1 MSVVKEYVG
10 RGPHMAGN
18 RLGHQRVL
26 IVGDEKIIRS
36 VLADILEMN
45 GYEPITAKNGQEA
58 IEM

>member
-1 MSVVKEYVG
+1 
-10 RGPHMAGN
+10 MAGN
-18 RLGHQRVL
+18 RLGHQHVL

-36 VLADILEMN
+36 VLTDILEMN